1 MRLKRGREKKRWN
14 CRFRDRT
21 VDRAVARTKFERRK
35 RRRPGCLQFFPE
47 VYPRRDLSL
56 FEPSF
61 EASFLHAQTKR
72 NVPGEIQIS
81 GVAVIKRNPRYECAG
96 RPCSFRGWC
105 IISLPF
111 VEPAIDLSS
120 IPSFSLPLFPFL
132 FSFFLSSLFFYDW
145 NLKNS
150 SKVEECSRG

>member
-96 RPCSFRGWC
+96 RLCSFRGWC

-132 FSFFLSSLFFYDW
+132 FSFFLSSLFFTT
-145 NLKNS
+145 
-150 SKVEECSRG
+150 GT